1 MVFPDNIDYI
11 TFSLSKSAPV
21 NFTFASRKPKKI
33 LFDSSVNDFSFRF
46 KINDAKTD
54 VLLHIS
60 RNEHFSINIP
70 STVDKIAFTTVSE
83 SEANL
88 SLIIEEWGN

>member
-1 MVFPDNIDYI
+1 MVFPDSIDYI
-11 TFSLSKSAPV
+11 TFSLSASEPV

-33 LFDSSVNDFSFRF
+33 FFDSAANDFSFRF

-70 STVDKIAFTTVSE
+70 STVDRIAFTTVSE
-83 SEANL
+83 TVTYL

>member
-11 TFSLSKSAPV
+11 TFSLSLSTPA
-21 NFTFASRKPKKI
+21 NFTFASRNPKKFF
-33 LFDSSVNDFSFRF
+33 FDGATNDFSFRL
-46 KINDAKTD
+46 KINDAKSD

-60 RNEHFSINIP
+60 RNEHFSFIIP
-70 STVDKIAFTTVSE
+70 SKVDKISFSTTN
-83 SEANL
+83 EAASYL